1 MRRTAL
7 AALGLAAALCAVA
20 TTACTP
26 GRRYVD
32 MVFDSATKSTTT
44 YKTTTDLTTAAP
56 LTLVTDVYQ
65 PTGDALGRRPAIVWI
80 HGGGFKGGSRSD
92 LATIANEWARRG
104 FVTLSIEYRLD
115 KGNRC
120 QELQDGLIPTD
131 EVAAE
136 TARCTRDIVAAQND
150 ALSAVGWIRR
160 HADEYRVDPKRI
172 AVGGGSA
179 GAVTAVNVAQRA
191 NPDHGP
197 VPSGATVGAALAMSG
212 CQYDMA
218 SIDANDAPIS
228 ILASGGDPAVPY
240 DCSVATLDEARSL
253 GTPTQRLLYPKESG
267 HAQALYKAHKA
278 TVDAAWSSF
287 LIEHLDLA

>member
-7 AALGLAAALCAVA
+7 ATFALATVVSLAA

-32 MVFDSATKSTTT
+32 VVFDSATKSTAA
-44 YKTTTDLTTAAP
+44 YKDTTDLTAGTP

-65 PTGDALGRRPAIVWI
+65 PTGDTLGRRPAIVWI
-80 HGGGFKGGSRSD
+80 HGGGFKGGSRAD
-92 LATIANEWARRG
+92 LATVATQWAKRG

-120 QELQDGLIPTD
+120 QDLQDGKIPAD
-131 EVAAE
+131 EVEAE

-150 ALSAVGWIRR
+150 ALAAVGWIRR
-160 HADEYRVDPKRI
+160 HADQYRVDPKRI

-197 VPSGATVGAALAMSG
+197 VPSGARVGAALAMSG
-212 CQYDMA
+212 CQYELA

-240 DCSVATLDEARSL
+240 ECSVATLDAARSL

-267 HAQALYKAHKA
+267 HAQALYKAHQA
-278 TVDAAWSSF
+278 TVDAAWSAF